1 MEVIHL
7 AGYSDEEKLK
17 IAFRYLI
24 PKEVEENG
32 LGASG
37 VAFEEGA
44 IRKIIKDYTR
54 EAGVRGVERQI
65 ASICRKIARDVAQKR
80 PPRLLVTPAAV
91 EEMLGPR
98 KFFSDVAS
106 EEDRIGVVTG
116 LAWTEAG
123 GDIIFVEASRM
134 VGKKDLLL
142 TGSLGEVMQESA
154 RTALSYVRAHAAEF
168 AIEADFFEK
177 SDLHIHVPSGAIPKD
192 GPSAGIT
199 IATAL
204 ISLLSQR
211 PARRN
216 VALTG
221 ELTLSGRILPIG
233 GIKEKVLAARRAG
246 VTTVLLPERNRENLR
261 DLDEETRS
269 QMTIMFVDTLQE
281 VVEATLLPG
290 RANRALGDFSGRG
303 AGAII
308 PPP

>member
-1 MEVIHL
+1 
-7 AGYSDEEKLK
+7 
-17 IAFRYLI
+17 
-24 PKEVEENG
+24 
-32 LGASG
+32 
-37 VAFEEGA
+37 
-44 IRKIIKDYTR
+44 
-54 EAGVRGVERQI
+54 
-65 ASICRKIARDVAQKR
+65 
-80 PPRLLVTPAAV
+80 
-91 EEMLGPR
+91 MLGPR

>member
-1 MEVIHL
+1 
-7 AGYSDEEKLK
+7 
-17 IAFRYLI
+17 
-24 PKEVEENG
+24 
-32 LGASG
+32 
-37 VAFEEGA
+37 
-44 IRKIIKDYTR
+44 
-54 EAGVRGVERQI
+54 
-65 ASICRKIARDVAQKR
+65 
-80 PPRLLVTPAAV
+80 TPAAV

-290 RANRALGDFSGRG
+290 RGNRALGDFSGRG